1 MSRQQTSPTRR
12 SVLLTATALIIPSIR
27 SSRAQTTN
35 KLVLLDYIGGQN
47 AQTLNEYIARFIEE
61 NPGFEISRQRVPQNQ
76 YQNVVLQRAAAG
88 QPADILIIDNPMT
101 PALADAGILQ
111 PIDEY
116 LDGLDMDKLYYPG
129 PLSSVRWR
137 GKTYA
142 LPNGNN
148 AEILVYNKRL
158 LDAARLPVPTTQPE
172 LAEAAAKLTHGG
184 VYGFCAAAYGGEEC
198 TWNWLP
204 YLWNRGG
211 DLDELHSQ
219 TAVDALAYWGAFVRR
234 GYSPAAQ
241 LSWQTAD
248 IEPRFVNGQLAM
260 ATIGSWQLR
269 KLDKEAKASGLEYGI
284 AVLPSATKPGDKP
297 IIPFGGEVVAIGA
310 MQPEKARAAWR
321 FIQWLHK
328 PQMQLRL
335 IEQFGEVPNYLPMVD
350 EFRADL
356 NNAIM
361 TAVFDQ
367 MPNSRSRT
375 QKLGA
380 RYYDVSAR
388 LTVAIQGVM
397 TGMANPKSALAA
409 I

>member
-1 MSRQQTSPTRR
+1 MSRHEMSLARR
-12 SVLLTATALIIPSIR
+12 DVLLTATAAIIPFVR
-27 SSRAQTTN
+27 ESRAQTTD
-35 KLVLLDYIGGQN
+35 KLVLLDYISGPDGR
-47 AQTLNEYIARFIEE
+47 TLNEYIARFMKET
-61 NPGFEISRQRVPQNQ
+61 PGLEITRQRVPQNQ
-76 YQNVVLQRAAAG
+76 YQNVVLQRVAAG
-88 QPADILIIDNPMT
+88 QPADILMIDNPMT

-116 LDGLDMDKLYYPG
+116 LNRLDMDKLYYPG
-129 PLSSVRWR
+129 PLSSVRWK

-148 AEILVYNKRL
+148 AEVLVYNKRL
-158 LDAARLPVPTTQPE
+158 IDAARLSVPTTQPE

-211 DLDELHSQ
+211 DLNELNSQ
-219 TAVDALAYWGAFVRR
+219 TAVDALAYWGAFVRK

-248 IEPRFVNGQLAM
+248 IEPRFANGQLAM
-260 ATIGSWQLR
+260 AMIGSWQLR
-269 KLDKEAKASGLEYGI
+269 KLDKEARALGLEYGI
-284 AVLPSATKPGDKP
+284 AVLPSAIEPGDKP
-297 IIPFGGEVVAIGA
+297 IVPFGGEVVAIGA
-310 MQPEKARAAWR
+310 MQPEKARAAWQ
-321 FIQWLHK
+321 FVQWLHK
-328 PQMQLRL
+328 PQMQLQL
-335 IEQFGEVPNYLPMVD
+335 IEQFGEVPNYLPLVD
-350 EFRADL
+350 EFRADPS
-356 NNAIM
+356 NAIM
-361 TAVFDQ
+361 TAVFDE

-380 RYYDVSAR
+380 RYYDVSAK
-388 LTVAIQGVM
+388 LTVAIQSVM
-397 TGMANPKSALAA
+397 TGMADPESALAA